1 MEIFRWLI
9 YGMSRVGIVVGAF
22 AAMYVFSS
30 IVIQNVP
37 SIVYL
42 VMATGTAILTIL
54 ELIKKK

>member
-1 MEIFRWLI
+1 METFRWLI